1 MKDKKILVVDDLKP
15 LRMIIKKHLIKIGF
29 SPDGVLE
36 AEDGAE
42 GVDLVIKNPDL
53 CYIIT
58 DWNMP
63 NVDGVE
69 MIKRIRGEKLLPS
82 HIGIAVISGQDEQDS
97 VLEALSAGA
106 TDYIRKPISLN
117 LLKDLLEGS
126 GVI

>member
-1 MKDKKILVVDDLKP
+1 MKSKKILVVDDLKP
-15 LRMIIKKHLIKIGF
+15 LRMIIKKHLVKIGF

-36 AEDGAE
+36 AADGAE
-42 GVDLVIKNPDL
+42 GIDSVIKNPDI
-53 CYIIT
+53 CYVIT

-63 NVDGVE
+63 NIDGVS
-69 MIKRIRGEKLLPS
+69 MIKRIRGENLLPS

>member
-1 MKDKKILVVDDLKP
+1 MNSKKILIVDDLKP
-15 LRMIIKKHLIKIGF
+15 LRMIIKKHLVKIGF
-29 SPDGVLE
+29 LPDNVIEG
-36 AEDGAE
+36 ADGIE
-42 GVDLVIKNPDL
+42 GVAAATKNPEL

-63 NVDGVE
+63 NMDGVS
-69 MIKRIRGEKLLPS
+69 MIREIRSKEIIPS
-82 HIGIAVISGQDEQDS
+82 HIGIAVISGQDENDS

-117 LLKDLLEGS
+117 SLKEILRGT